1 MHAFSMCG
9 LHEIGPVQAT
19 NTSHTGSLFSEHNH
33 TPKWK
38 ENGDWSAGDNY
49 IPSAKYWV

>member
-1 MHAFSMCG
+1 MCG
-9 LHEIGPVQAT
+9 LRLALHVQPP
-19 NTSHTGSLFSEHNH
+19 NTSHTGSFFYFSEHNH

-49 IPSAKYWV
+49 ILSAKYRV